1 MIIVTKINN
10 LQFKFLNFFFV
21 NFLKIYIN
29 NLKLIDE
36 LKNNVII
43 SIINEIE
50 SSLCEN
56 GKLSKMSRACEKRLR
71 TILFYYNECH
81 KIDFMLK

>member
-10 LQFKFLNFFFV
+10 LQFKFVNFFFV

-29 NLKLIDE
+29 NLKSNDE

-71 TILFYYNECH
+71 YYFIIMNVIKLILC
-81 KIDFMLK
+81 